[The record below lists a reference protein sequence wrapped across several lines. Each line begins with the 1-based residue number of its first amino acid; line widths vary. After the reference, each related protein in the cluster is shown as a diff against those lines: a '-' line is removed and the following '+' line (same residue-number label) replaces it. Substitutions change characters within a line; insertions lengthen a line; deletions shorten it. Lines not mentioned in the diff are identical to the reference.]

1 MDGRAGA
8 LSVTDALTS
17 DVGPVFVVGGGLA
30 GLCAAT
36 ALHDS
41 GRQVV
46 VLEARDRLGGRIHS
60 VAAFPHC
67 PIDDVIEL
75 GASWFWP
82 DLNPGVAALVERLGL
97 KTFQQRGQGDMV
109 IERFTLDPVLRATGI
124 AGGRRAMRV
133 LGGTTKLVE
142 ALAARLPDGAIRLGH
157 EVRRVVQTDD
167 GVEVQ
172 VLTKDGDLFVKGPA
186 ALLALPPRIAGGIE
200 FVPALDRSTLDAWAQ
215 APTWMAQQAKFLAFY
230 EHPSWIE
237 HGLSGA
243 GQSLLGPLME
253 VHDASMPGG
262 TGALLG
268 FVRATPAERAQ
279 MGGNL
284 VKACV
289 DQLARM
295 YGEAAASPLSVRLMD
310 WATEERT
317 AASADLQIPFSIKP
331 RPMERHFLTAWDGR
345 VQLASSEASEK
356 APGYLEGA
364 VHAVMRY
371 R

>member
-1 MDGRAGA
+1 
-8 LSVTDALTS
+8 VTDALTS
-17 DVGPVFVVGGGLA
+17 DAGPVIVVGGGLA

-36 ALHDS
+36 ALHDG
-41 GRQVV
+41 GRHVV
-46 VLEARDRLGGRIHS
+46 LLEAR
-60 VAAFPHC
+60 VAAFPDC

-97 KTFQQRGQGDMV
+97 KTFPQRGQGDMI

-133 LGGTTKLVE
+133 LGGTAKLVE

-157 EVRRVVQTDD
+157 EVRRVVRTDV

-172 VLTKDGDLFVKGPA
+172 VLTKDGTLIAKGLA
-186 ALLALPPRIAGGIE
+186 ALLALPPRIAGGLE

-215 APTWMAQQAKFLAFY
+215 APTWMAQQAKFLAVY
-230 EHPSWIE
+230 EHPFWIE

-253 VHDASMPGG
+253 VHDASMSGG

-268 FVRATPAERAQ
+268 FVRATPAERVH
-279 MGGNL
+279 MGENL

-295 YGEAAASPLSVRLMD
+295 YGKEAASPLNVRLMD

-317 AASADLQIPFSIKP
+317 ASFTDVQMPYSIKP
-331 RPMERHFLTAWDGR
+331 RPMDRRFVSAWDGR
-345 VQLASSEASEK
+345 VQLAGSEASEN

-364 VHAVMRY
+364 VHVETRY